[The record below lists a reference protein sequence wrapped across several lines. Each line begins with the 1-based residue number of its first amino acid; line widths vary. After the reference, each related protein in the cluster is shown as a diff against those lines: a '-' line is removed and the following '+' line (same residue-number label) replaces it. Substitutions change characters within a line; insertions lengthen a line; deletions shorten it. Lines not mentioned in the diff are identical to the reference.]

1 MQKYRVCGTLPALED
16 ARARLVP
23 TEARHWRS
31 SLRGKG
37 RRVCRGWGRLRSMS
51 SRTFDG
57 IVEALDEGPGAAVP
71 LPFDARE
78 VFGRSRAQVVVTFE
92 GREPFHAT
100 VAHYG
105 GRGWIAL
112 RTSRLNDLGLAPGD
126 AVQVTVVLDA
136 SPRVVEEPVE
146 LAVALGRIRR
156 CGSPMTGCRTAIG
169 GSTRSGS
176 ARRKRR
182 RHGRSGRRKRCA

>member
-1 MQKYRVCGTLPALED
+1 M
-16 ARARLVP
+16 
-23 TEARHWRS
+23 
-31 SLRGKG
+31 
-37 RRVCRGWGRLRSMS
+37 
-51 SRTFDG
+51 
-57 IVEALDEGPGAAVP
+57 P

-146 LAVALGRIRR
+146 LAVALGADPEMRLAYDRLSHSHRR
-156 CGSPMTGCRTAIG
+156 EYAEWIG
-169 GSTRSGS
+169 AAKKAETRQKRAEKAMRMIRSG
-176 ARRKRR
+176 
-182 RHGRSGRRKRCA
+182 GRGPN